1 MQDLLTLAAE
11 LRKRGEP
18 FALATVVRC
27 ERPTSAKPGAKALI
41 RPDGRVVG
49 WVGGACA
56 EPVVAREAQAAL
68 RDGQPRLVVLV
79 GDGGRDPARTEG
91 IVHFPMTCHS
101 GGTLEIYV
109 EPFLPK
115 ALLVLVGHG
124 PVIETLA
131 TIGETAGFAVSVLP
145 ADAVAGA
152 LRGLSL
158 DPSASVVVATHG
170 ELDEEVLTRALA
182 TPAGYLSLVAS
193 RKRAG
198 AIVETLRHRGVPPA
212 QLDRLKAPAGLD
224 IGAVTPEEIAVS
236 ILAEIIQARHHAPG
250 RAGDAA
256 RGGPGRRGG
265 DGSHL
270 RDDRRGG
277 HRASSVRLGGPLGLL
292 LLRTLQGH
300 LRRRSR
306 PLRGGALRLR
316 ELPPEHV
323 RSLAA
328 ARPAWSKI
336 PGCLGPSSCPCGRP
350 SPASCPTARRS
361 AWAPRSKRSSR
372 SRRATS

>member
-1 MQDLLTLAAE
+1 MPEDLLTLAAE

-56 EPVVAREAQAAL
+56 EPVVAREAQAAM

-131 TIGETAGFAVSVLP
+131 TLGETAGFAVSILP
-145 ADAVAGA
+145 GDTVAGA

-236 ILAEIIQARHHAPG
+236 ILAEIIQTRHRHRVEPVMRLAQAPAALEATDPICGMSVEVATARHQSDWAG
-250 RAGDAA
+250 RSVYFCCGRCKDIFDADPA
-256 RGGPGRRGG
+256 RY
-265 DGSHL
+265 
-270 RDDRRGG
+270 
-277 HRASSVRLGGPLGLL
+277 
-292 LLRTLQGH
+292 
-300 LRRRSR
+300 
-306 PLRGGALRLR
+306 
-316 ELPPEHV
+316 
-323 RSLAA
+323 AA
-328 ARPAWSKI
+328 ALS
-336 PGCLGPSSCPCGRP
+336 G
-350 SPASCPTARRS
+350 
-361 AWAPRSKRSSR
+361 
-372 SRRATS
+372 

>member
-1 MQDLLTLAAE
+1 MLAAG
-11 LRKRGEP
+11 LRERGEP

-41 RPDGRVVG
+41 RPDGRVAG

-56 EPVVAREAQAAL
+56 EPVVAREALAAL

-131 TIGETAGFAVSVLP
+131 TLGETAGHAVSVLTG
-145 ADAVAGA
+145 DATAA

-158 DPSASVVVATHG
+158 GSTSSVVVATHG
-170 ELDEEVLTRALA
+170 DDDEQALTRVLA
-182 TPAGYLSLVAS
+182 TPAGYVSLVAS
-193 RKRAG
+193 RKRAS
-198 AIVETLRHRGVPPA
+198 AIVETLRQRGVPA
-212 QLDRLKAPAGLD
+212 EQLARLKAPAGLD

-236 ILAEIIQARHHAPG
+236 ILAEIIQARHHRAAEPAMLATALAEAKDPICGMTVEVATARHQSDWAG
-250 RAGDAA
+250 RSVYFCCRHCKETFDAEPA
-256 RGGPGRRGG
+256 RY
-265 DGSHL
+265 
-270 RDDRRGG
+270 
-277 HRASSVRLGGPLGLL
+277 
-292 LLRTLQGH
+292 
-300 LRRRSR
+300 
-306 PLRGGALRLR
+306 
-316 ELPPEHV
+316 
-323 RSLAA
+323 AA
-328 ARPAWSKI
+328 ALA
-336 PGCLGPSSCPCGRP
+336 G
-350 SPASCPTARRS
+350 
-361 AWAPRSKRSSR
+361 
-372 SRRATS
+372 

>member
-1 MQDLLTLAAE
+1 MQDILMLAAG
-11 LRKRGEP
+11 LRERGEP

-41 RPDGRVVG
+41 RPDGRVAG

-56 EPVVAREAQAAL
+56 EPVVAREALAAL

-131 TIGETAGFAVSVLP
+131 TLGETAGHAVSVLTG
-145 ADAVAGA
+145 DATAA

-158 DPSASVVVATHG
+158 GSTSSVVVATHG
-170 ELDEEVLTRALA
+170 DDDEQALTRVLA
-182 TPAGYLSLVAS
+182 TPAGYVSLVAS
-193 RKRAG
+193 RKRAS
-198 AIVETLRHRGVPPA
+198 AIVETLRQRGVPA
-212 QLDRLKAPAGLD
+212 EQLARLKAPAGLD

-236 ILAEIIQARHHAPG
+236 ILAEIIQARHHRPAEPAMLATALAEAKDPICGMTVEVATARHQSDWAG
-250 RAGDAA
+250 RSVYFCCRHCKETFDAEPA
-256 RGGPGRRGG
+256 RY
-265 DGSHL
+265 
-270 RDDRRGG
+270 
-277 HRASSVRLGGPLGLL
+277 
-292 LLRTLQGH
+292 
-300 LRRRSR
+300 
-306 PLRGGALRLR
+306 
-316 ELPPEHV
+316 
-323 RSLAA
+323 AA
-328 ARPAWSKI
+328 ALA
-336 PGCLGPSSCPCGRP
+336 G
-350 SPASCPTARRS
+350 
-361 AWAPRSKRSSR
+361 
-372 SRRATS
+372 

>member
-1 MQDLLTLAAE
+1 MPEDLLTLAAD
-11 LRKRGEP
+11 LRRRGES

-56 EPVVAREAQAAL
+56 EPVVAREALAAL

-131 TIGETAGFAVSVLP
+131 TLGATAGYAISVLP
-145 ADAVAGA
+145 GDTVSGA
-152 LRGLSL
+152 LHGLSL
-158 DPSASVVVATHG
+158 DSSASVVVATHG
-170 ELDEEVLTRALA
+170 EVDEEVLARVLA
-182 TPAGYLSLVAS
+182 TPAGYASLVAS
-193 RKRAG
+193 RKRAA
-198 AIVETLRHRGVPPA
+198 AIVETLRHRGVPPE

-236 ILAEIIQARHHAPG
+236 ILAEIVQ
-250 RAGDAA
+250 
-256 RGGPGRRGG
+256 
-265 DGSHL
+265 
-270 RDDRRGG
+270 
-277 HRASSVRLGGPLGLL
+277 
-292 LLRTLQGH
+292 T
-300 LRRRSR
+300 RRRRR
-306 PLRGGALRLR
+306 P
-316 ELPPEHV
+316 EPEMPLAETAAV
-323 RSLAA
+323 AEATDPICGMTVEVAA
-328 ARPAWSKI
+328 ARHQSDWA
-336 PGCLGPSSCPCGRP
+336 GRSVYFCCRHCKDTFDADP
-350 SPASCPTARRS
+350 VRYAAALSG
-361 AWAPRSKRSSR
+361 
-372 SRRATS
+372 

>member
-1 MQDLLTLAAE
+1 MPEDLLTLAAE
-11 LRKRGEP
+11 LRARGEP

-41 RPDGRVVG
+41 RPDGRVAG

-56 EPVVAREAQAAL
+56 EPVVAREALAAL

-131 TIGETAGFAVSVLP
+131 TLGETAGHAVSVLTG
-145 ADAVAGA
+145 DATAA

-158 DPSASVVVATHG
+158 GSTSSVVVATHG
-170 ELDEEVLTRALA
+170 DDDEQALTRVLA
-182 TPAGYLSLVAS
+182 TPAGYVSLVAS
-193 RKRAG
+193 RNRAS
-198 AIVETLRHRGVPPA
+198 AIVETLRQRGVPA
-212 QLDRLKAPAGLD
+212 EQLARLKAPAGLD

-236 ILAEIIQARHHAPG
+236 ILAEIIQARHHRPAEPAMLATALAEAKDPICGMTVEVATARHQSDWAG
-250 RAGDAA
+250 RSVYFCCRHCKETFDAEPA
-256 RGGPGRRGG
+256 RY
-265 DGSHL
+265 
-270 RDDRRGG
+270 
-277 HRASSVRLGGPLGLL
+277 
-292 LLRTLQGH
+292 
-300 LRRRSR
+300 
-306 PLRGGALRLR
+306 
-316 ELPPEHV
+316 
-323 RSLAA
+323 AA
-328 ARPAWSKI
+328 ALA
-336 PGCLGPSSCPCGRP
+336 G
-350 SPASCPTARRS
+350 
-361 AWAPRSKRSSR
+361 
-372 SRRATS
+372 

>member
-1 MQDLLTLAAE
+1 VPEDLLALAAD
-11 LRKRGEP
+11 LHRRGEP

-91 IVHFPMTCHS
+91 VVHFPMTCHS

-115 ALLVLVGHG
+115 TLLVLVGHG

-131 TIGETAGFAVSVLP
+131 TLGETAGYAVSVLP
-145 ADAVAGA
+145 GDTVAGA
-152 LRGLSL
+152 LHGLSL
-158 DPSASVVVATHG
+158 DPNASVVVATHG
-170 ELDEEVLTRALA
+170 ELDEEVLTRVLA

-198 AIVETLRHRGVPPA
+198 AIVETLRHRGVPPE

-236 ILAEIIQARHHAPG
+236 ILAEIIQARRH
-250 RAGDAA
+250 
-256 RGGPGRRGG
+256 
-265 DGSHL
+265 
-270 RDDRRGG
+270 
-277 HRASSVRLGGPLGLL
+277 HRAEPVKPVRLEAPIAEALDLAEAKDPICGMTVEVASARHRSDWAG
-292 LLRTLQGH
+292 RSVYFCC
-300 LRRRSR
+300 RRCKDAFDAEPARY
-306 PLRGGALRLR
+306 
-316 ELPPEHV
+316 
-323 RSLAA
+323 AA
-328 ARPAWSKI
+328 ALT
-336 PGCLGPSSCPCGRP
+336 G
-350 SPASCPTARRS
+350 
-361 AWAPRSKRSSR
+361 
-372 SRRATS
+372 